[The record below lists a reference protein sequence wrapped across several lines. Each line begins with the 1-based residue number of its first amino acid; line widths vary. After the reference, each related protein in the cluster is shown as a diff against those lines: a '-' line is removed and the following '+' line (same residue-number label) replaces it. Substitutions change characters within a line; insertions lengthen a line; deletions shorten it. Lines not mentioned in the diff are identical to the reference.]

1 MAGKRYEFW
10 IFVAII
16 AVAIFFRFYQLDSL
30 PDGRAGIP
38 PGLWPDEA
46 ANGVDALKVLDGCQN
61 APGLASAQPRVGE
74 ISKCL
79 TEFKIFYPAN
89 NGREGLFINIQAL
102 SIGLFGPEP
111 WALRLVSAIFG
122 TLTVLGLYLLVRH
135 LYDWRTAAIASFF
148 LSVSFWHVNFSRI
161 GFRAIMLP
169 FILVWAFYFLWRGL
183 RNGHLKEFF
192 IAGLIGGT
200 GFYTYFSF
208 RIVPLIALILFWNY
222 WTHLKTHYSHSKYEQ
237 TRNRMLRGFALLM
250 LTVTIMALPLLFY
263 FYAHPEDFLKREGR
277 PISVFAQE
285 EPLKKLGLSVVKT
298 LAMFNFAGDYNQR
311 HNIPGLPQLSLPIG
325 LLFAIGFLREL
336 AHWLKRKPGLTAI
349 ALPGLRSR
357 NCFGGVGVKAGHF
370 STVHTFLFSW
380 FFIMLLP
387 GFLSTEAPHA
397 LRTIGVIPVVMIF
410 AAHGFRW
417 VINFMLRYHRIT
429 DWHAFA
435 DKPIYK
441 KESGLLLVLTVTI
454 FLVSLGFL
462 EYSRYFRKWGSD
474 PGLND
479 AFAQRYVDIADY
491 LKSTESNI
499 PRYIFVNEGDVSVD
513 GVPNNAQTIKFLTR
527 THSQQCS
534 VDNNIYYFGSND
546 LRAMRFP
553 GQFILIP
560 LKDSPDLGNDLFWKL
575 GLYPEKYNSF
585 VVYRK

>member
-1 MAGKRYEFW
+1 MYSNRNRELLV
-10 IFVAII
+10 IVSIVAI
-16 AVAIFFRFYQLDSL
+16 AVFFRFYQLDS
-30 PDGRAGIP
+30 IP

-46 ANGVDALKVLDGCQN
+46 ANGVDALKALDE
-61 APGLASAQPRVGE
+61 RD
-74 ISKCL
+74 
-79 TEFKIFYPAN
+79 FKIFYPAN
-89 NGREGLFINIQAL
+89 NGREGLFINIQAI
-102 SIGLFGPEP
+102 SVGLFGPEP
-111 WALRLVSAIFG
+111 WSLRVVSAVFG

-135 LYDWRTAAIASFF
+135 MYDWRTAAIASFF

-183 RNGHLKEFF
+183 RSGQLKEFF
-192 IAGLIGGT
+192 IAGVIGGM

-237 TRNRMLRGFALLM
+237 TRNRMLRGFAVLM
-250 LTVTIMALPLLFY
+250 LTVIIIALPLLFY
-263 FYAHPEDFLKREGR
+263 FYTHPEDFLKREGR
-277 PISVFAQE
+277 PISVFDQARPGKE
-285 EPLKKLGLSVVKT
+285 LGLSIVKT
-298 LAMFNFAGDYNQR
+298 LAMFNFTGDYNQR
-311 HNIPGLPQLSLPIG
+311 HNIPGWPQLSLPIG
-325 LLFAIGFLREL
+325 ILFAIGFLREFG
-336 AHWLKRKPGLTAI
+336 HWLKRKP
-349 ALPGLRSR
+349 
-357 NCFGGVGVKAGHF
+357 GHF

-417 VINFMLRYHRIT
+417 LINLVRRYHHLT
-429 DWHAFA
+429 DLHAQT
-435 DKPIYK
+435 DKLIYK
-441 KESGLLLVLTVTI
+441 KESGLLLVMTVTI
-454 FLVSLGFL
+454 FFVSLGFL

-479 AFAQRYVDIADY
+479 AFTQRYVDIADY
-491 LKSTESNI
+491 LKNQSSNV
-499 PRYIFVNEGDVSVD
+499 PRYVLVNEGDVYVD
-513 GVPNNAQTIKFLTR
+513 GVSNNAQTIKFLTR

-534 VDNNIYYFGSND
+534 VDNNIYYLKDNA
-546 LRAMRFP
+546 LQTIRFP

-560 LKDSPDLGNDLFWKL
+560 LKDSPGLGDELFWKFN
-575 GLYPEKYNSF
+575 LYPEKHGSF
-585 VVYRK
+585 VIYKPTNY

>member
-1 MAGKRYEFW
+1 MVSKRFEIW
-10 IFVAII
+10 IFIAIVII
-16 AVAIFFRFYQLDSL
+16 AVFFRFYQLD
-30 PDGRAGIP
+30 ITP

-46 ANGVDALKVLDGCQN
+46 ANGVDALKALD
-61 APGLASAQPRVGE
+61 ATDFSAEGGPALGW
-74 ISKCL
+74 
-79 TEFKIFYPAN
+79 KIFYPAN
-89 NGREGLFINIQAL
+89 NGREGLFINIQAI
-102 SIGLFGPEP
+102 SIGLFGAEA

-122 TLTVLGLYLLVRH
+122 TLTVIGLYLLVRH
-135 LYDWRTAAIASFF
+135 IYDWRTAAIAGFF

-183 RNGHLKEFF
+183 RNGRFREFF
-192 IAGLIGGT
+192 IAGLIGGI

-222 WTHLKTHYSHSKYEQ
+222 WSHLKTHYSHSKYEQ

-263 FYAHPEDFLKREGR
+263 FYTHPEDFLKREGR

-285 EPLKKLGLSVVKT
+285 EPLKELGSSVVKT
-298 LAMFNFAGDYNQR
+298 LGMFNFAGDYNQR
-311 HNIPGLPQLSLPIG
+311 HNIPGWPQLSLPIG

-336 AHWLKRKPGLTAI
+336 NHWLKRKTGLPAI
-349 ALPGLRSR
+349 ALA
-357 NCFGGVGVKAGHF
+357 KAGHF
-370 STVHTFLFSW
+370 STIHTFLFSW

-417 VINFMLRYHRIT
+417 LINFVLRYHHVT

-441 KESGLLLVLTVTI
+441 KESGLLLVLTIAI

-462 EYSRYFRKWGSD
+462 EYSRYFIKWGSD
-474 PGLND
+474 PRLNN
-479 AFAQRYVDIADY
+479 AFAQRYVDIANY
-491 LKSTESNI
+491 LKVTGSDV
-499 PRYIFVNEGDVSVD
+499 PRYILVNEGDVLVD

-534 VDNNIYYFGSND
+534 VDNNIYYLGNND
-546 LRAMRFP
+546 LQAMRFP

-585 VVYRK
+585 VIYKK